1 MNTPKKPA
9 KVMDAVHPVSAAASP
24 TSRPI
29 IIKNRDFMAADPMVH
44 AIDTATMAAEEQ
56 SSGEPAKPVQ
66 PVGAQASV
74 LTDVGSE
81 KTLQPASAPLAPDA
95 AALSTEAATDP
106 HEKTAAVTDTSHTDE
121 AKLPAETASPEHAGS
136 VAQEHSK
143 RAKITE
149 PTVADAPLVKEL
161 NDGGEATATDAD
173 ATEAAPTTQELEL
186 EHHIAAG
193 TYAVPI
199 DTARRRKRTMLLIT
213 VGTVIVLAL
222 ILNVLLDL
230 NILSLPS
237 VPHTNFL

>member
-44 AIDTATMAAEEQ
+44 AIDAATMAAEEQ

-66 PVGAQASV
+66 PAGAQASA
-74 LTDVGSE
+74 LTNVGSE
-81 KTLQPASAPLAPDA
+81 KTLQSASTPLAPDA
-95 AALSTEAATDP
+95 AAPSTEAATDP

-121 AKLPAETASPEHAGS
+121 AKLPAEAASPEHAGS
-136 VAQEHSK
+136 AAQEHSK

-149 PTVADAPLVKEL
+149 PTVADVLLAKEL
-161 NDGGEATATDAD
+161 NDGGEATDAD
-173 ATEAAPTTQELEL
+173 TTEAAPTTQELEL

-199 DTARRRKRTMLLIT
+199 DTARRHRRT
-213 VGTVIVLAL
+213 IVLIALAGL
-222 ILNVLLDL
+222 ILAAVTLNILLDL
-230 NILSLPS
+230 SILNAPLL
-237 VPHTNFL
+237 PHTNFL

>member
-66 PVGAQASV
+66 PVGAQASA
-74 LTDVGSE
+74 LTDLGSE

-95 AALSTEAATDP
+95 AAPSTEAATDP

-143 RAKITE
+143 RSKITE
-149 PTVADAPLVKEL
+149 PTVTDVPLAKEL
-161 NDGGEATATDAD
+161 NDGGEATDAD
-173 ATEAAPTTQELEL
+173 ATPTTQELEL

-199 DTARRRKRTMLLIT
+199 DTARRHRRTAILVAI
-213 VGTVIVLAL
+213 GTVIALAL

-237 VPHTNFL
+237 LPQTNLFE